1 MCWSSGVPGPWRG
14 RGGPWVDGRTSNLT
28 LTDPTVW
35 WLKVAAVAAAWHSL
49 HIWHSLALFCS
60 WQRGCHPHQ
69 HITGHSQAQT
79 AASSATP
86 THLRVCWLCIWGLP
100 GLHSSP
106 DRGEGARAELSHAA
120 RPGQRPQQGEANPD
134 LPSPRAIK
142 NEAHSAAQLSSDQ
155 ITASPSSTAGAG
167 NATWTAQHP
176 PAPTPALQAVSPTKI
191 NRQVGWQEKAPCSA
205 LPPRGETLWQR
216 QQRGEAAA
224 PGGSRRPDRSGM
236 RRPRGGRGG
245 EAI

>member
-1 MCWSSGVPGPWRG
+1 MCWSSGVPGPRMGKGGSLGGWTHQQPHTDRSDCLVAEGG
-14 RGGPWVDGRTSNLT
+14 RCGS
-28 LTDPTVW
+28 
-35 WLKVAAVAAAWHSL
+35 
-49 HIWHSLALFCS
+49 SLALPAHLAQPGTVLFLAAGLPS
-60 WQRGCHPHQ
+60 SPAYPWPQPGSDSRQHCHPHPSPCAAPSAFGVSPAS
-69 HITGHSQAQT
+69 TPPQT
-79 AASSATP
+79 
-86 THLRVCWLCIWGLP
+86 
-100 GLHSSP
+100 
-106 DRGEGARAELSHAA
+106 GEGARAELSHAA

-191 NRQVGWQEKAPCSA
+191 NRQVGWQEKAPSSA
-205 LPPRGETLWQR
+205 LPPCGETLWQR

-245 EAI
+245 ETI